1 MKSKYSNLI
10 DENTKIDINKNGQFV
25 IGGPLGDTGLTG
37 RKLMVDTYGGMARH
51 GGGAFSGK
59 DLSKVDRS
67 GAYMLRAVAK
77 DIVRLGLADRC
88 EIGASYVIGDENP
101 IAIYLDTF
109 GTNKVSEESILE
121 KIKSDYDLSVEAAK
135 KFKELV

>member
-1 MKSKYSNLI
+1 
-10 DENTKIDINKNGQFV
+10 
-25 IGGPLGDTGLTG
+25 
-37 RKLMVDTYGGMARH
+37 
-51 GGGAFSGK
+51 
-59 DLSKVDRS
+59 
-67 GAYMLRAVAK
+67 VAK

-121 KIKSDYDLSVEAAK
+121 KIKNDYDLSVVAAK
-135 KFKELV
+135 KYKELV